1 MVKRGSTKIKLTA
14 ILLLKIVLTSTGTE
28 RKIHKLF
35 PSNEIEQEAENVIP
49 TNIANKKGIICFIK
63 DIICGTCNISIGG
76 LLLNLKFPLLNWTN
90 ETVVIKQSAASMLTS
105 LGGM

>member
-63 DIICGTCNISIGG
+63 DW
-76 LLLNLKFPLLNWTN
+76 WTFTQFKVSTI
-90 ETVVIKQSAASMLTS
+90 ELDK
-105 LGGM
+105 